1 MTASNRTPGLGQ
13 DMGELAA
20 LPGLEQV
27 AGQIAPLIAVLR
39 TEQARRRAG
48 IEIRRPAWKN
58 LVFTGGPGTG
68 KSCAA
73 RAVAGLYRQL
83 GLLSFG
89 KLTEIDA
96 ADLAGATPRDTAV
109 QVAEAVRPT
118 GDLLMI
124 TGADGWHAL
133 PGQGQHV
140 LRCLYQAMT
149 HEHKH
154 SRTDELVIIL
164 AGQAGPLRD
173 MLAAAPALAARFPAV
188 IDFPGYTP
196 VQLAGV
202 FAALAGEAG
211 FAPTS
216 EALAKA
222 AAVLARA
229 EAAGASGNARLAVQL
244 LNHAATVQARRVS
257 AAPQPPD
264 TAVLSAICAA
274 DIPGRLDP
282 ATTPAPDQR
291 PGQYLLPADRE

>member
-1 MTASNRTPGLGQ
+1 MTASGRIPELEL

-27 AGQIAPLIAVLR
+27 AGQVAPLIAVLR
-39 TEQARRRAG
+39 AEQARRRAG
-48 IEIRRPAWKN
+48 IEVRRPAWKN
-58 LVFTGGPGTG
+58 LVFTGGTG
-68 KSCAA
+68 KSRVA
-73 RAVAGLYRQL
+73 RAVAGLYQQL

-89 KLTEIDA
+89 TLTEVDA

-118 GDLLMI
+118 GDLPMI

-154 SRTDELVIIL
+154 SRSDELVIIL
-164 AGQAGPLRD
+164 ARQAGPLRD

-196 VQLAGV
+196 DQLGGV

-211 FAPTS
+211 YAPTS

-229 EAAGASGNARLAVQL
+229 EAGLVSGNARLAVQL
-244 LNHAATVQARRVS
+244 LNHAATAQ
-257 AAPQPPD
+257 AAPHHGRPSAPGYGR
-264 TAVLSAICAA
+264 AVGSLRRRHPRS
-274 DIPGRLDP
+274 P
-282 ATTPAPDQR
+282 
-291 PGQYLLPADRE
+291 